1 MAGNRTIITLPE
13 EDKQWLESYSRAHHI
28 SMAEAIRRGIRKL
41 KDVEREGTYRMHV
54 RNSSGIWKSGDGLTY
69 QEKIRSDWHFQ

>member
-41 KDVEREGTYRMHV
+41 KDVEREGTYRIHV
-54 RNSSGIWKSGDGLTY
+54 RSCGTLVKS
-69 QEKIRSDWHFQ
+69 